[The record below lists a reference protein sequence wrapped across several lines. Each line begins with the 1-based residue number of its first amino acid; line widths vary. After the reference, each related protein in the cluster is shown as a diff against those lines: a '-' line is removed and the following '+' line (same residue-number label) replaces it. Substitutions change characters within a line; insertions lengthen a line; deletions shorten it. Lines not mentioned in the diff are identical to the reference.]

1 MSDYFKNWWRPL
13 WSGLVIDLDGKH
25 SKQMKTSV
33 WLFLYFLVT
42 ADSRTGTLVKTY
54 AEINREMGRKEKT
67 IRKWMNRLMREGY
80 VTVERRK
87 EGLFVSIKRW
97 KSFDNCPDQ
106 GITRK
111 ENTPKRV
118 INLLQSGQKEKE
130 QKSEKPLYLSRKT
143 ENEGSFA
150 DKRNVIRDNNNI
162 VNVDEPVSS
171 DDFSPKTKEELLAL
185 DLAQGLNDF
194 KSLNFYLSVS
204 KKYPEELLRR
214 ICNQV
219 REIPTEKIKKSKGA
233 LFTYLLKNT
242 VRE

>member
-1 MSDYFKNWWRPL
+1 MSNYSKNWWRPL
-13 WSGLVIDLDGKH
+13 WSGLAIDPDGKH

-33 WLFLYFLVT
+33 WLFLYLILV
-42 ADSRTGTLVKTY
+42 ADQKTGMLTKSY
-54 AEINREMGRKEKT
+54 AEISRMTGRRKKT
-67 IRKWMNRLMREGY
+67 TLKWMNALRRKGY
-80 VTVERRK
+80 VLTKK
-87 EGLFVSIKRW
+87 EGKRLVIQVKKW
-97 KSFDNCPDQ
+97 KFLTKCPDW
-106 GITRK
+106 GTMK
-111 ENTPKRV
+111 TESTPNGARNGPQLGR
-118 INLLQSGQKEKE
+118 IEEE
-130 QKSEKPLYLSRKT
+130 QKSEKSLCLSQKIKKGR
-143 ENEGSFA
+143 FA
-150 DKRNVIRDNNNI
+150 DRYNVNKDIYNI
-162 VNVDEPVSS
+162 VNVSKPISF

-185 DLAQGLNDF
+185 DLAQGLNDL